1 MAGCSI
7 DANFQQSSADS
18 QQLAQQTCNTLERLQ
33 NQECF
38 SLLWSKVSGMQE
50 KLQIDEPMLPRKRKG
65 STTV

>member
-7 DANFQQSSADS
+7 DTNFQQSSADS
-18 QQLAQQTCNTLERLQ
+18 AQLTCNTLERLR

-50 KLQIDEPMLPRKRKG
+50 KLQIATKKAQG